1 MDIQQQSQ
9 SKNMGNRRG
18 LEQLDDGALLEKLR
32 ELLHE
37 DHAIEAELLAHLG
50 EVDHRR
56 LYRERAHSSMFR
68 FCVDELFL
76 SESVAYKRITVARV
90 TRTYPMLLGKVAR
103 GELHLTGLC
112 LLAPHLTAEN
122 VEELTRAATHQ
133 SKRAI
138 EQLLAERFPKPD
150 VPDRVRKL
158 PARAPTPSL
167 PTSAS
172 SPSEAAASQPAGS
185 KASSICDLP
194 QPQNSAGA
202 ARSAPMQTAPAPSNG
217 SAPMAQRAEV
227 TPLSAER
234 YKIQLTADAEL
245 CAKLREAQELLGP
258 SVDRNDLATVFSK
271 ALDVLKK
278 AAQPS
283 TRSAPKS
290 SARSRYIPRAVRR
303 AAYERDGGQCAFVDS
318 RGHRCVERSGLEYH
332 HREAH
337 GQGGSSTVENVE
349 LRCRCHNILAAE
361 QDYGA
366 TKMAAF
372 RRRGVREHP
381 VRYRSSRGQVLA
393 AGSGSRWG
401 GHRYPSTRPRQNE

>member
-1 MDIQQQSQ
+1 VQS
-9 SKNMGNRRG
+9 
-18 LEQLDDGALLEKLR
+18 
-32 ELLHE
+32 
-37 DHAIEAELLAHLG
+37 
-50 EVDHRR
+50 
-56 LYRERAHSSMFR
+56 
-68 FCVDELFL
+68 
-76 SESVAYKRITVARV
+76 
-90 TRTYPMLLGKVAR
+90 P
-103 GELHLTGLC
+103 
-112 LLAPHLTAEN
+112 
-122 VEELTRAATHQ
+122 
-133 SKRAI
+133 
-138 EQLLAERFPKPD
+138 
-150 VPDRVRKL
+150 
-158 PARAPTPSL
+158 
-167 PTSAS
+167 
-172 SPSEAAASQPAGS
+172 
-185 KASSICDLP
+185 
-194 QPQNSAGA
+194 
-202 ARSAPMQTAPAPSNG
+202 RST
-217 SAPMAQRAEV
+217 
-227 TPLSAER
+227 L
-234 YKIQLTADAEL
+234 LTADAEL

-271 ALDVLKK
+271 ALDVLIADLKNKKHGVTSRPRCPKKKK

>member
-133 SKRAI
+133 SKRI
-138 EQLLAERFPKPD
+138 DCRFEEQKARCD
-150 VPDRVRKL
+150 V
-158 PARAPTPSL
+158 
-167 PTSAS
+167 AS
-172 SPSEAAASQPAGS
+172 SLSQKEESGPTLDPVGTE
-185 KASSICDLP
+185 IECEVTLH
-194 QPQNSAGA
+194 SAGC
-202 ARSAPMQTAPAPSNG
+202 APCG
-217 SAPMAQRAEV
+217 LRA
-227 TPLSAER
+227 
-234 YKIQLTADAEL
+234 
-245 CAKLREAQELLGP
+245 
-258 SVDRNDLATVFSK
+258 
-271 ALDVLKK
+271 
-278 AAQPS
+278 
-283 TRSAPKS
+283 
-290 SARSRYIPRAVRR
+290 
-303 AAYERDGGQCAFVDS
+303 
-318 RGHRCVERSGLEYH
+318 
-332 HREAH
+332 
-337 GQGGSSTVENVE
+337 
-349 LRCRCHNILAAE
+349 
-361 QDYGA
+361 
-366 TKMAAF
+366 
-372 RRRGVREHP
+372 
-381 VRYRSSRGQVLA
+381 
-393 AGSGSRWG
+393 
-401 GHRYPSTRPRQNE
+401 